1 MFAENLRAERSP
13 LVSYYGAIAGLQELG
28 PEVIKVLIVP
38 IIKAVSVRIDQAAEG
53 GSLVGTTNVEK
64 ITTNIRNK
72 LIQGVTPIIKA
83 QRAPP
88 DNIDEFG
95 ADFGSIGA
103 YLYQSV
109 VRSRGAAVAQGTGL
123 TPKVIQQQQPQQAQ
137 PSAVSQPRPPVPAAV
152 AASPAQMTPQRVYVV
167 PTTPGQPQPQGVH
180 VVQSPQVQHQ
190 QRLMY
195 PHQMPPSS
203 QP

>member
-1 MFAENLRAERSP
+1 MSSTY
-13 LVSYYGAIAGLQELG
+13 VS
-28 PEVIKVLIVP
+28 KVNFCYF
-38 IIKAVSVRIDQAAEG
+38 RIDQAAEG
-53 GSLVGTTNVEK
+53 GSLAGTTNVEK

-88 DNIDEFG
+88 DNIDEFK
-95 ADFGSIGA
+95 ADYGSIGA

-123 TPKVIQQQQPQQAQ
+123 TPKVIQQQQHQPQQPQ

-152 AASPAQMTPQRVYVV
+152 AASPAQVTPQRVYVV
-167 PTTPGQPQPQGVH
+167 PTTPGQPQPQGKG
-180 VVQSPQVQHQ
+180 
-190 QRLMY
+190 RLA
-195 PHQMPPSS
+195 SNKCLIILD
-203 QP
+203 